1 MADLEQILGK
11 LVAKEPILL
20 DGTTIDD
27 TRNLLVFLDP
37 ADKVI
42 CIDSILVD
50 GRAVTTSLLIDLVLK
65 ASFGDIP
72 LENYDTTVN
81 TLKGADVIDGAPL
94 YIREPLEI
102 YGTNADDEDVAW
114 NIRIIWHE
122 VEDFPPTQLDSE
134 LL

>member
-1 MADLEQILGK
+1 MEQILEK

-20 DGTTIDD
+20 DGTTVDD
-27 TRNLLVFLDP
+27 TRNLLVLLDP

-42 CIDSILVD
+42 RIDSILVD
-50 GRAVTTSLLIDLVLK
+50 GRAVTTSILIDLVLK

-72 LENYDTTVN
+72 LECYDTTVN

-134 LL
+134 PL

>member
-1 MADLEQILGK
+1 MADLEELKAK
-11 LVAKEPILL
+11 LVAKEPIEL

-27 TRNLLVFLDP
+27 QRNLLVLLDP

-50 GRAVTTSLLIDLVLK
+50 GRAVTTSLLIELVLK

-72 LENYDTTVN
+72 LSNYDTTIL
-81 TLKGADVIDGAPL
+81 TLTGADVIDGAPL

-102 YGTNADDEDVAW
+102 YGTNADAEDVAW
-114 NIRIIWHE
+114 NMRIIWHE

-134 LL
+134 PL